1 MGITVVGV
9 DKLCQTPNNQTNTNL
24 QCTHG
29 SVPQVG
35 DVVMIEAVLV
45 IPGSGTTNDFTLPAG
60 WTLSG
65 TAIDAGTT
73 SVRASVFRKVW
84 AGGDTLP
91 NLQWSASVPGSA
103 MALVK
108 IRRGVDSANP
118 VPAKSISV
126 HAGTGAARVTGSIT
140 TTAGA
145 VIEYGFGDRSGSTFT
160 LPASPA
166 AGSGDTVLSNTPLA
180 GNIGLGSFAIP
191 GVSPAGTYSRNVTAS
206 VATSIGVSWIYAL
219 NPSAAGSPPSVD
231 AGADATID
239 PNLVD
244 SFTITANASDA
255 DGTIASYLWE
265 DITGAPV
272 TIAGAGASRTIA
284 VPRLTA
290 GVTKTYRVTVTDNSG
305 LTATDTVVITVLPH
319 TRWRKTATGLQAL
332 RRPL

>member
-1 MGITVVGV
+1 MSITTVGV
-9 DKLCQTPNNQTNTNL
+9 DKLCQTANNQTNTNL
-24 QCTHG
+24 QCTHS

-45 IPGSGTTNDFTLPAG
+45 IPGTGTTSDFTLPAG
-60 WTLSG
+60 WTLTG
-65 TAIDAGTT
+65 TAMDAGTT

-84 AGGDTLP
+84 ANGDTLP
-91 NLQWSASVPGSA
+91 NLQWSLAGSA
-103 MALVK
+103 AALVK
-108 IRRGVDSANP
+108 IRRGVDTSNP
-118 VPAKSISV
+118 IPVKSISV

-140 TTAGA
+140 TTAGS

-206 VATSIGVSWIYAL
+206 VATSIGVSWIYSL
-219 NPSAAGSPPSVD
+219 NPSAAGAPPTVD
-231 AGADATID
+231 AGPDATVD

-244 SFTITANASDA
+244 SFVLSAAASDS
-255 DGTIASYLWE
+255 DGTIAAYLWE
-265 DITGAPV
+265 DV
-272 TIAGAGASRTIA
+272 TNAAVAVPGGGSSRTVA
-284 VPRLTA
+284 VPRS
-290 GVTKTYRVTVTDNSG
+290 VQQVVKTYRVTVTDNSG
-305 LTATDTVVITVLPH
+305 LTATDTVVVTILPH
-319 TRWRKTATGLQAL
+319 TRWRKTAGGLTAL

>member
-1 MGITVVGV
+1 MSIITVGV
-9 DKLCQTPNNQTNTNL
+9 DKLCQTANNQNNTNL

-35 DVVMIEAVLV
+35 DVVMIEAVLI
-45 IPGSGTTNDFTLPAG
+45 IPGSGTTSDFTLPAG
-60 WTLSG
+60 WTLTG
-65 TAIDAGTT
+65 TAMDAGTT

-84 AGGDTLP
+84 ANGDTLP
-91 NLQWSASVPGSA
+91 NLQWSLAGSA

-118 VPAKSISV
+118 VPVKSVSV

-140 TTAGA
+140 TTAGSI
-145 VIEYGFGDRSGSTFT
+145 IEYGFGDRSGSTFT

-166 AGSGDTVLSNTPLA
+166 VGSGDTVLSNTPLA

-219 NPSAAGSPPSVD
+219 TPSAAGIAPTVD
-231 AGADATID
+231 AGPDATVD
-239 PNLVD
+239 PNLSDTFVL
-244 SFTITANASDA
+244 SATASDP
-255 DGTIASYLWE
+255 DGSIASYLWE
-265 DITGAPV
+265 DITGAATPV
-272 TIAGAGASRTIA
+272 AGNGSSRIIA
-284 VPRLTA
+284 VTRSTQ
-290 GVTKTYRVTVTDNSG
+290 GSIRTYRVTVTDNSG
-305 LTATDTVVITVLPH
+305 LTSTDTIVITLLPH
-319 TRWRKTATGLQAL
+319 TRWEKTANGLKAL